1 MRSLSLPRRRT
12 VLSAAAVATA
22 GAALARPSSAAAAP
36 AAAVLAAMP
45 ADAAVAREIRDE
57 FVHSWEGYKR
67 AAWGHDEV
75 RPVSGGH
82 NDFFAEGRT
91 FGLSIVEALDT
102 LWLMELDDEVALAAD
117 WIEAELDPAQDADV
131 QVFETIIRL
140 VGGLVAGYLC
150 TGRQPLLDR
159 CRELAD
165 RLLPAFTR
173 SPTGMPYRYVNLRT
187 GAVSGNAGPLAE
199 IGSNILE
206 FGMLSQLTGDRKYWN
221 AARRAMR
228 AVFDRRSAI
237 GLLGTT
243 LNIETGRW
251 TDTTSCA
258 PNPPVDSYYEYLW
271 AGAELFGDRELGDWY
286 RLLTD
291 AVLRYQLEQQGGY
304 AWYKQVDYG
313 TGRTTDRG
321 ASELGS
327 FYPGLLGKGGDMDA
341 AVDYYDTWTM
351 ILDNNTVVPEA
362 IDYGNATVRSGRNDL
377 RPEYVNS
384 SFDLWMLTGEQ
395 RFKETAYSYF
405 TGLRD
410 HLRVPGGYTV
420 AEDVTSAPLRRG
432 DLTPGYWFAENPKY
446 LYLMFAAT
454 PRFDYRS
461 GLLSTEGK
469 LMRGAVH

>member
-22 GAALARPSSAAAAP
+22 GVALARPAAAAP
-36 AAAVLAAMP
+36 ALAAP
-45 ADAAVAREIRDE
+45 AVELPSDAQAAREIRDE

-67 AAWGHDEV
+67 AAWGYDEV
-75 RPVSGGH
+75 RPVSGGR
-82 NDFFAEGRT
+82 NDFFADGRT
-91 FGLSIVEALDT
+91 FGLSMVEALDT

-117 WIEAELDPAQDADV
+117 WIENELDPAQDADV

-159 CRELAD
+159 GRELAD

-187 GAVSGNAGPLAE
+187 GAVSGNTSPLAE

-206 FGMLSQLTGDRKYWN
+206 FGMLSKLTGNQKYWD

-228 AVFDRRSAI
+228 AVFDRRSAL

-243 LNIETGRW
+243 LNVETGRW

-271 AGAELFGDRELGDWY
+271 AGAELFADRELGDWY
-286 RLLTD
+286 KLLIG
-291 AVLRYQLEQQGGY
+291 AVLRYQLEHQGGY

-313 TGRTTDRG
+313 TGRTTGRG

-327 FYPGLLGKGGDMDA
+327 FFPGLLGKGEDMDA
-341 AVDYYDTWTM
+341 AVDYYNTWTM
-351 ILDNNTVVPEA
+351 ILDNNPVVPEA
-362 IDYGNATVRSGRNDL
+362 IDYGNATVRSARNDL

-395 RFKETAYSYF
+395 RFKETAYAYF
-405 TGLRD
+405 AGLRD
-410 HLRVPGGYTV
+410 RLRVPGGYTV
-420 AEDVTSAPLRRG
+420 ADDVTTEPLRRG
-432 DLTPGYWFAENPKY
+432 DLTPGYWFAENTKY
-446 LYLMFAAT
+446 LYLMFAAA

-469 LMRGAVH
+469 LMRGAVR

>member
-22 GAALARPSSAAAAP
+22 GAALARPAAATPALAAPAVGMPSDAAAA
-36 AAAVLAAMP
+36 
-45 ADAAVAREIRDE
+45 REVRDE

-67 AAWGHDEV
+67 AAWGYDEV
-75 RPVSGGH
+75 RPVSGGR
-82 NDFFAEGRT
+82 NDFFADGHT

-102 LWLMELDDEVALAAD
+102 LWLMELDDEVARAAD
-117 WIEAELDPAQDADV
+117 WIEQEFDPTQDADV
-131 QVFETIIRL
+131 QVFETVIRL
-140 VGGLVAGYLC
+140 VGGLVSGYLC
-150 TGRQPLLDR
+150 TGRRPLLDR

-187 GAVSGNAGPLAE
+187 GAVSGGTSPLAE

-206 FGMLSQLTGDRKYWN
+206 FGMLSQLTGNQKYWD
-221 AARRAMR
+221 AAKRAMR
-228 AVFDRRSAI
+228 AVFDRRSAL
-237 GLLGTT
+237 GLLGTS

-271 AGAELFGDRELGDWY
+271 AGAELFGDGELRDWY
-286 RLLTD
+286 KLLTG
-291 AVLRYQLEQQGGY
+291 AVLRYQLEHRGGY
-304 AWYKQVDYG
+304 AWYKQVDYA
-313 TGRTTDRG
+313 TGRTTGRG

-341 AVDYYDTWTM
+341 AVDYYNTWTM
-351 ILDNNTVVPEA
+351 ILDNNPVVPEA
-362 IDYGNATVRSGRNDL
+362 IDYGNATVRSARNDL

-384 SFDLWMLTGEQ
+384 SFDLWMLTGDRQ
-395 RFKETAYSYF
+395 YKETAYGYF
-405 TGLRD
+405 AGLRD
-410 HLRVPGGYTV
+410 QLRVPGGYTV
-420 AEDVTSAPLRRG
+420 AEDVTTAPLRRG

-446 LYLMFAAT
+446 LYLMFAAA

-469 LMRGAVH
+469 LMRGAVR